1 MTAHD
6 ESRDPSREGP
16 GPEYDGMDALM
27 AALLDEPLPE
37 PARRDPEF
45 LAERDAA
52 VADLA
57 VLRERLTAIG
67 DALAGPPGAGPAG
80 SGETAARPDT
90 GAADAAPRPPADP
103 ASGSRDTPAPSA
115 GPLPRPGD
123 GRGNDGG
130 DRPDT
135 GAAPG
140 RDPAP
145 RLPGASPGRG
155 GARPRTAGGTR
166 GPHRRR
172 TAKAVLGGLVAA
184 AAAGLVLGT
193 GWLVTQGG
201 GADGSTAQGA
211 AADSKEAGG
220 VAFGSPRYLAC
231 ARLVAEGTVTAV
243 ERVPGAAGVERVTLR
258 ADRYYKGEG
267 EVTFLR
273 DTAGASP
280 LRPGDRVLVGLP
292 SGGEHPDA
300 VVVGE
305 PDIAPERARITASL
319 PASRTLTCG

>member
-45 LAERDAA
+45 LAARDAA

-67 DALAGPPGAGPAG
+67 DALAGPPGA
-80 SGETAARPDT
+80 
-90 GAADAAPRPPADP
+90 DP
-103 ASGSRDTPAPSA
+103 AAESRDTPAPSA
-115 GPLPRPGD
+115 GPRPRPGD
-123 GRGNDGG
+123 GRGDDGG

-140 RDPAP
+140 H
-145 RLPGASPGRG
+145 G

-231 ARLVAEGTVTAV
+231 ARLVAEGTVAAV

-258 ADRYYKGEG
+258 AGRYYKGDG

-273 DTAGASP
+273 DTTGESP
-280 LRPGDRVLVGLP
+280 LSPGDRVLVGLP